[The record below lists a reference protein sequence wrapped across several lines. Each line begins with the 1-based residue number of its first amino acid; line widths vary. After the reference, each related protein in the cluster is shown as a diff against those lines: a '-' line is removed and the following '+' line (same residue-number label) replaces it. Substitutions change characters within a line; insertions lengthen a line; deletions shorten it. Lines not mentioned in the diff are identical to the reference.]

1 LAVAH
6 ATLPPEHV
14 AVGRRVRSN
23 QIFKGVF
30 YIEFSIKVQICQMA
44 ARITRD
50 NFFFFDSCENSTV
63 KVKKQNLISDRPE
76 YGNT

>member
-1 LAVAH
+1 MQLYRQSMWR
-6 ATLPPEHV
+6 LEE
-14 AVGRRVRSN
+14 GSDLIKFLRE
-23 QIFKGVF
+23 FF